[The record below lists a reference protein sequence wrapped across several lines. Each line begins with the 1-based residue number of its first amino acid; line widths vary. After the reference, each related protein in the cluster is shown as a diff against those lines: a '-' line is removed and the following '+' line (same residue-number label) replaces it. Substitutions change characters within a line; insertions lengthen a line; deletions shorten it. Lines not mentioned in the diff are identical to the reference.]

1 MTLRYF
7 FAIALVLFAPAF
19 SYAGDVST
27 YSTFKVTFKTLSC
40 EGSEGF
46 GSVDVDEIVRIESS
60 KCEKGD
66 PVSKVYQILVNSR
79 PGSSFAYF
87 VYTTNEKEA
96 ERIMKG
102 VDRFQED
109 KAQSLRNSPRIII
122 DR

>member
-1 MTLRYF
+1 MTLKHLF
-7 FAIALVLFAPAF
+7 TLAVVLATSTFAN
-19 SYAGDVST
+19 AGDVST

-46 GSVDVDEIVRIESS
+46 GSVDVDKILKIESS
-60 KCEKGD
+60 KCEEGD
-66 PVSKVYQILVNSR
+66 PITKVYQILVNSR
-79 PGSSFAYF
+79 PGASYAYLVF
-87 VYTTNEKEA
+87 TTTEKEA

>member
-1 MTLRYF
+1 MKLRYF
-7 FAIALVLFAPAF
+7 FALAVILLAPAF
-19 SYAGDVST
+19 SSAGDVST

-60 KCEKGD
+60 KCEEGD
-66 PVSKVYQILVNSR
+66 PIPKVYQILVNSR
-79 PGSSFAYF
+79 PGASYAYF
-87 VYTTNEKEA
+87 VYTTTEKEA
-96 ERIMKG
+96 ERVMKG